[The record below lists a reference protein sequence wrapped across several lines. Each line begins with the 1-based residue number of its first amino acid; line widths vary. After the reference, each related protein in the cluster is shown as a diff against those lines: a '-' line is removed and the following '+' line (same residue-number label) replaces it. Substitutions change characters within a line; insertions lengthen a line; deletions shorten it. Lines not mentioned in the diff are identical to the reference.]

1 MGPAPAAGGPR
12 LRGRGGHAP
21 AARTRVRRL
30 LRAHFCH
37 RDGQAGPGHRS
48 GAARPRPPTS
58 RRCSA
63 PRRDCVRA
71 HAGRRAGRQPGRHPG
86 CRRRAHDHHPGLH
99 PPGPGIGAGWFPAQS
114 RRGSRPARRDR
125 DDRAARDE
133 HRLGQPGLR
142 AVGATG
148 GRRGRRLG
156 DHPGR
161 AGVPD
166 DRPDG
171 LRERYDQLRGGH
183 TSSGPGEGHLRPR
196 LGLGLRAA
204 GHARHDHRRRG
215 DGLRVLRADGLECG
229 PVDDRPGH
237 PADEGPLDV
246 ARQRP
251 EHQGRLAHLGYIW
264 AGVSMLLA
272 GSWYD
277 QLNPFHYLAGA
288 AGKVVADGWTA
299 AMLGLWNAGLWAMRL
314 VLNIMDAFLTPDLSE
329 NGPGAQIY
337 AVTFWIAGALVLVM
351 VMIQL
356 GVAAIRR
363 DGKSLATLLVGGA
376 QFTIVWAAWVAY
388 GVAVVAACGGLTRA
402 LMGSLLNVSSW
413 SAWQPWAPFTTA
425 DIVDGTVA
433 TVLGLMGLLLWLA
446 AIGHLLVMLTRG
458 GALMVLSATTP
469 ISAAGLVSDAG
480 RSWFWKSLRWF
491 HAAAFTPVL
500 MVLVLG
506 IGIQMTTGVA
516 NGLADKTQAAI
527 GTALP
532 GVILILISCFAPLAL
547 FKLLAFVDPGTS
559 SGAAVRQGLAAQGGL
574 QGLLGGMSGSGESSG
589 AAASTDENGRSQ
601 GESAGEDSTSN
612 RFTNAAGGLLGG
624 LGAVGSAAAAG
635 LGAMASAG
643 AKGAS
648 IGADLTNQMS
658 VGHHTYQPDF
668 GSDKKKSNNS
678 GSRQQNEQ
686 EGQGSGD
693 PNGTTPDVG
702 GTPDQVTSPTTGATS
717 PGQAAGGPQPPLPT
731 PPTPGSGLSGSGSSG
746 GGPVGPSG
754 GAVGAEGAG
763 GAEAAAV
770 VAI

>member
-1 MGPAPAAGGPR
+1 MP
-12 LRGRGGHAP
+12 
-21 AARTRVRRL
+21 
-30 LRAHFCH
+30 
-37 RDGQAGPGHRS
+37 
-48 GAARPRPPTS
+48 
-58 RRCSA
+58 
-63 PRRDCVRA
+63 
-71 HAGRRAGRQPGRHPG
+71 
-86 CRRRAHDHHPGLH
+86 
-99 PPGPGIGAGWFPAQS
+99 
-114 RRGSRPARRDR
+114 
-125 DDRAARDE
+125 
-133 HRLGQPGLR
+133 
-142 AVGATG
+142 
-148 GRRGRRLG
+148 
-156 DHPGR
+156 
-161 AGVPD
+161 
-166 DRPDG
+166 
-171 LRERYDQLRGGH
+171 
-183 TSSGPGEGHLRPR
+183 
-196 LGLGLRAA
+196 
-204 GHARHDHRRRG
+204 
-215 DGLRVLRADGLECG
+215 
-229 PVDDRPGH
+229 
-237 PADEGPLDV
+237 
-246 ARQRP
+246 
-251 EHQGRLAHLGYIW
+251 
-264 AGVSMLLA
+264 LA

-329 NGPGAQIY
+329 NGPGADIY
-337 AVTFWIAGALVLVM
+337 RTTFWIAGALVLIM
-351 VMIQL
+351 VMIQF

-388 GVAVVAACGGLTRA
+388 GVAVIAACGGLTRA
-402 LMGSLLNVSSW
+402 LMDSLLKVNSW
-413 SAWQPWAPFTTA
+413 SAWQPWAPFTTG

-469 ISAAGLVSDAG
+469 ISAAGLVADAG

-506 IGIQMTTGVA
+506 VGIQMTTGVA

-532 GVILILISCFAPLAL
+532 GVILILISCFAPMAL

-559 SGAAVRQGLAAQGGL
+559 SGAAVRNGLAAQGGL

-589 AAASTDENGRSQ
+589 TASTTDENGRSQ
-601 GESAGEDSTSN
+601 GESAGEDSTSD
-612 RFTNAAGGLLGG
+612 RFTKAQGGLLGG

-635 LGAMASAG
+635 LGAMASVG

-668 GSDKKKSNNS
+668 GGDKKKSNNS
-678 GSRQQNEQ
+678 GRQQQGEQ
-686 EGQGSGD
+686 EGQGNGD
-693 PNGTTPDVG
+693 PNGTTPDAG
-702 GTPDQVTSPTTGATS
+702 GTPDQVASPTTGATS
-717 PGQAAGGPQPPLPT
+717 SSRVASGPETPLPT
-731 PPTPGSGLSGSGSSG
+731 PPAPGSGESGSGSGGKGPTGAKG
-746 GGPVGPSG
+746 GGAG
-754 GAVGAEGAG
+754 GGAEGASGAAGG

>member
-1 MGPAPAAGGPR
+1 
-12 LRGRGGHAP
+12 
-21 AARTRVRRL
+21 
-30 LRAHFCH
+30 
-37 RDGQAGPGHRS
+37 
-48 GAARPRPPTS
+48 
-58 RRCSA
+58 
-63 PRRDCVRA
+63 
-71 HAGRRAGRQPGRHPG
+71 
-86 CRRRAHDHHPGLH
+86 
-99 PPGPGIGAGWFPAQS
+99 
-114 RRGSRPARRDR
+114 
-125 DDRAARDE
+125 
-133 HRLGQPGLR
+133 
-142 AVGATG
+142 
-148 GRRGRRLG
+148 
-156 DHPGR
+156 
-161 AGVPD
+161 
-166 DRPDG
+166 
-171 LRERYDQLRGGH
+171 
-183 TSSGPGEGHLRPR
+183 
-196 LGLGLRAA
+196 
-204 GHARHDHRRRG
+204 
-215 DGLRVLRADGLECG
+215 
-229 PVDDRPGH
+229 
-237 PADEGPLDV
+237 
-246 ARQRP
+246 
-251 EHQGRLAHLGYIW
+251 
-264 AGVSMLLA
+264 MLPA

-277 QLNPFHYLAGA
+277 QLNPFGYLAGA

-337 AVTFWIAGALVLVM
+337 AATFWIAGALVLVM

-388 GVAVVAACGGLTRA
+388 GVAVIAACGGLTRA
-402 LMGSLLNVSSW
+402 LMGSLLKVSSW
-413 SAWQPWAPFTTA
+413 SAWQPWAPFTTS

-500 MVLVLG
+500 LILVLG

-532 GVILILISCFAPLAL
+532 GVVLILISCFAPMAL

-574 QGLLGGMSGSGESSG
+574 QGLLGGKSGSNDSS
-589 AAASTDENGRSQ
+589 AAASSTDEHGRSQ
-601 GESAGEDSTSN
+601 GESAGEDSTSD
-612 RFTNAAGGLLGG
+612 RFTNAQGGLLGG
-624 LGAVGSAAAAG
+624 FGGAVRSAAAAG

-668 GSDKKKSNNS
+668 GGGGKKGNNS
-678 GSRQQNEQ
+678 DRKQQDEQ
-686 EGQGSGD
+686 AGQGNGD
-693 PNGTTPDVG
+693 PNGNPPDVG
-702 GTPDQVTSPTTGATS
+702 GTPS
-717 PGQAAGGPQPPLPT
+717 QAGGGPQIPLPT
-731 PPTPGSGLSGSGSSG
+731 TPTPGSGESGSGS
-746 GGPVGPSG
+746 GGPMG
-754 GAVGAEGAG
+754 GAGGGAEGAGGAAGG

-770 VAI
+770 VAV

>member
-1 MGPAPAAGGPR
+1 M
-12 LRGRGGHAP
+12 
-21 AARTRVRRL
+21 
-30 LRAHFCH
+30 
-37 RDGQAGPGHRS
+37 
-48 GAARPRPPTS
+48 
-58 RRCSA
+58 
-63 PRRDCVRA
+63 
-71 HAGRRAGRQPGRHPG
+71 
-86 CRRRAHDHHPGLH
+86 
-99 PPGPGIGAGWFPAQS
+99 
-114 RRGSRPARRDR
+114 
-125 DDRAARDE
+125 
-133 HRLGQPGLR
+133 
-142 AVGATG
+142 
-148 GRRGRRLG
+148 
-156 DHPGR
+156 
-161 AGVPD
+161 
-166 DRPDG
+166 
-171 LRERYDQLRGGH
+171 
-183 TSSGPGEGHLRPR
+183 
-196 LGLGLRAA
+196 
-204 GHARHDHRRRG
+204 
-215 DGLRVLRADGLECG
+215 
-229 PVDDRPGH
+229 
-237 PADEGPLDV
+237 
-246 ARQRP
+246 
-251 EHQGRLAHLGYIW
+251 
-264 AGVSMLLA
+264 SMLPA

-288 AGKVVADGWTA
+288 AGNVVADGWTA

-329 NGPGAQIY
+329 NGPGADIY
-337 AVTFWIAGALVLVM
+337 RTTFWIAGALVLVM

-388 GVAVVAACGGLTRA
+388 GVAVIAACGGLTRA
-402 LMGSLLNVSSW
+402 LMGSLLKVSSW
-413 SAWQPWAPFTTA
+413 SAWQPWAPFTTG

-469 ISAAGLVSDAG
+469 ISAAGLVADAG

-500 MVLVLG
+500 MILVLG

-574 QGLLGGMSGSGESSG
+574 QGLLGGIAGSGESSG
-589 AAASTDENGRSQ
+589 AASSTDANGRSQ
-601 GESAGEDSTSN
+601 GESAGEDSTSD

-635 LGAMASAG
+635 LGAMASVG

-668 GSDKKKSNNS
+668 GGDKKKSNDS
-678 GSRQQNEQ
+678 GHQQQDEQ
-686 EGQGSGD
+686 EGQGNGD
-693 PNGTTPDVG
+693 PNGTPPDAG
-702 GTPDQVTSPTTGATS
+702 GTPDQVASPTTGATS
-717 PGQAAGGPQPPLPT
+717 PGQAADGPHTPLPT
-731 PPTPGSGLSGSGSSG
+731 PPTPGSGPSGSGSSG
-746 GGPVGPSG
+746 GGPAGPTG
-754 GAVGAEGAG
+754 GAGGAEGVGGAAGG

-770 VAI
+770 AAV

>member
-1 MGPAPAAGGPR
+1 M
-12 LRGRGGHAP
+12 L
-21 AARTRVRRL
+21 
-30 LRAHFCH
+30 
-37 RDGQAGPGHRS
+37 
-48 GAARPRPPTS
+48 PT
-58 RRCSA
+58 
-63 PRRDCVRA
+63 
-71 HAGRRAGRQPGRHPG
+71 
-86 CRRRAHDHHPGLH
+86 
-99 PPGPGIGAGWFPAQS
+99 
-114 RRGSRPARRDR
+114 
-125 DDRAARDE
+125 
-133 HRLGQPGLR
+133 
-142 AVGATG
+142 
-148 GRRGRRLG
+148 
-156 DHPGR
+156 
-161 AGVPD
+161 
-166 DRPDG
+166 
-171 LRERYDQLRGGH
+171 
-183 TSSGPGEGHLRPR
+183 
-196 LGLGLRAA
+196 
-204 GHARHDHRRRG
+204 
-215 DGLRVLRADGLECG
+215 
-229 PVDDRPGH
+229 
-237 PADEGPLDV
+237 
-246 ARQRP
+246 
-251 EHQGRLAHLGYIW
+251 
-264 AGVSMLLA
+264 

-277 QLNPFHYLAGA
+277 QLNPFGYLAGA

-329 NGPGAQIY
+329 NGPGADIY
-337 AVTFWIAGALVLVM
+337 RTTFWIAGALVLVM
-351 VMIQL
+351 VMIQF

-388 GVAVVAACGGLTRA
+388 GVAVIAACGGLTRA
-402 LMGSLLNVSSW
+402 LMGTLLKVSSW
-413 SAWQPWAPFTTA
+413 SAWQPWAPFTTG

-469 ISAAGLVSDAG
+469 ISAAGLVADAG

-500 MVLVLG
+500 MILVLG

-559 SGAAVRQGLAAQGGL
+559 SGSAVRQGLAAQGGL
-574 QGLLGGMSGSGESSG
+574 QGLLGGMSGPGESSG

-635 LGAMASAG
+635 LGAMASVG

-668 GSDKKKSNNS
+668 GGDKKKSNNA
-678 GSRQQNEQ
+678 GRTQQSEQ
-686 EGQGSGD
+686 EGQGNGD
-693 PNGTTPDVG
+693 PNGNPPDTG
-702 GTPDQVTSPTTGATS
+702 GTPDQVTNPTTGATS
-717 PGQAAGGPQPPLPT
+717 PNQAAAGPQTPLPT
-731 PPTPGSGLSGSGSSG
+731 PPTPGSGQSGSGPSG
-746 GGPVGPSG
+746 GGPAGLAG
-754 GAVGAEGAG
+754 GAGGAEGAG
-763 GAEAAAV
+763 GAAGGGAEAAAV
-770 VAI
+770 AAI